1 MVLLS
6 QEVSLEGFLL
16 YCASSK
22 NMKLQIIVLVA
33 IVMVTTALLLPI
45 VKADDA
51 TKEIESSYHHI
62 MIESPKNGSIHT
74 DKTLIPI
81 DVTVD
86 YIYTEN
92 KWVVWRELGTL
103 YYSIDGK
110 PAEKLLQV
118 SYGYSTPIPYKNS
131 TVIDISKLSNG
142 THTIEITAEF
152 YANVGHVYVTSYNR
166 TSSPV
171 FFNVDNMIN
180 ATSPSPTSIPTIITG
195 SLTEPFSTLLLVVAI
210 ILLAVVIAL
219 VLHVRKH

>member
-1 MVLLS
+1 
-6 QEVSLEGFLL
+6 
-16 YCASSK
+16 
-22 NMKLQIIVLVA
+22 MKLQILVLIA
-33 IVMVTTALLLPI
+33 IVMVTTALLQP
-45 VKADDA
+45 VVQANDA
-51 TKEIESSYHHI
+51 TKEIESSYHQI
-62 MIESPKNGSIHT
+62 TIESPKNGSIHA

-103 YYSIDGK
+103 YYRIDGK

-142 THTIEITAEF
+142 KYTLEITAEF
-152 YANVGHVYVTSYNR
+152 YVNVGHVYVTSYNR

-171 FFNVDNMIN
+171 FFTVDNKIN
-180 ATSPSPTSIPTIITG
+180 ATETSPTPSPTSPTPTINTG
-195 SLTEPFSTLLLVVAI
+195 QYTESFPTSTVLAVASI
-210 ILLAVVIAL
+210 LIAVIIASILLFRM
-219 VLHVRKH
+219 HRKSEVKNLDKH